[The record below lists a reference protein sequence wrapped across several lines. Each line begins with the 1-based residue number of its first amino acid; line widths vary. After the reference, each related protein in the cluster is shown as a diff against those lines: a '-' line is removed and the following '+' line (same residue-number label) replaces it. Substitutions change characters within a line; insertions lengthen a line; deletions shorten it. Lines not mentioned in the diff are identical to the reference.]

1 MEYNSPFRL
10 PRDEYE
16 RDVDTIDAYRD
27 QLVHYI
33 NIRTN
38 RKWETPFIRQV
49 VDAMFEEAGELKP
62 NYPSCKLWVR
72 NQKTGDREERH
83 MPIDKLFDT
92 VIKKG
97 IIAAPSL
104 TFYLPEHI
112 RRSKLAEFTEGN
124 VAKRG
129 QVKNEMY
136 EAFSLGNRVL
146 GINKKNEQ
154 NALKTLNNG
163 SSGAFSSPYTILFNQ
178 SAHSV
183 LTSTCRTA
191 TSFGNSANERLLGGN
206 RHYDSAD
213 RVINYFLSISTL
225 TNFAEFK
232 RCMEL
237 YDLHYPTL
245 EEVMEVIE
253 YSSKLYWISDES
265 MTLLRNFMSN
275 TNPLEKAAFVYM
287 GDFYHLAK
295 YNDAF
300 MRGFVSKLIAK
311 VEWEDVEDW
320 SAAEKTIDGDMKI
333 IIAQFR
339 TDIVPPGKSFGDVK
353 KKDED
358 TLKALPWEEQDEYKA
373 LIRSALFLQKN
384 IGDYATLIKNVL
396 TTKNL
401 PMNIACMP
409 SMIRRVGVVSDT
421 DSTMMSVQWWAQW
434 FCGQTHGDEATR
446 VADAMIYVAT
456 QHLRH
461 LMASMSVNMGVS
473 KERIFLYAMKN
484 EFKFASFSLT
494 TKAKHYFSII
504 TGQEGQLKTD
514 PELEVKGVG
523 LRTSNIPAAIM
534 REFKK
539 TIKQLCVQVADG
551 DKINLLDLLEKVAGI
566 EHTVVDTLTAGSGEY
581 LKTTNIKDRGAYSDD
596 DEKNYHYHRM
606 YNTIFGPRY
615 GMLDEPPY
623 EAVRLPVN
631 LESKTAIRDWL
642 AAIEDPIIR
651 EGATKWFEETNFRTY
666 KTLIIPEHLVSN
678 FGLPPDLIRVANKRR
693 TAFQTVEPYY
703 HVLECL
709 GVFMIDEHRSRLL
722 SDYYGEAID
731 DDSLTDEEV
740 TTIVNALEAIAE

>member
-10 PRDEYE
+10 KREEYE
-16 RDVDTIDAYRD
+16 RDIDVPDAYRD

-33 NIRTN
+33 RIRTN
-38 RKWETPFIRQV
+38 NKWEPEFIRNV
-49 VDAMFEEAGELKP
+49 VDSMFEAELKHE
-62 NYPSCKLWVR
+62 YPSCKMWVR
-72 NQKTGDREERH
+72 NQKTGDREEKH
-83 MPIDKLFDT
+83 LTIDKLFDT

-97 IIAAPSL
+97 IISAPSL
-104 TFYLPEHI
+104 TFYLPEHV
-112 RRSKLAEFTEGN
+112 RRSKLSEFTERN
-124 VAKRG
+124 VARRAE
-129 QVKNEMY
+129 VKHEMY
-136 EAFSLGNRVL
+136 DALSVGNRVL
-146 GINKKNEQ
+146 ATNKKNEQ

-213 RVINYFLSISTL
+213 RVVNYFLSIATL
-225 TNFAEFK
+225 TNFTEFK
-232 RCMEL
+232 RCMDM
-237 YDLHYPTL
+237 YNLHYPTL
-245 EEVMEVIE
+245 EETMEVIE
-253 YSSKLYWISDES
+253 YSSALYWRSSDA
-265 MTLLRNFMSN
+265 MQLLRNFFSN
-275 TNPLEKAAFVYM
+275 TSPLERAAFVYM

-295 YNDAF
+295 FNDQF
-300 MRGFVSKLIAK
+300 MREFVTALIAK
-311 VEWEDVEDW
+311 KEVQEITDW

-358 TLKALPWEEQDEYKA
+358 TQKALPWDVQHEYKE
-373 LIRSALFLQKN
+373 LIRSALFLQQT
-384 IGDYATLIKNVL
+384 IGKYAFLIHNVL

-421 DSTMMSVQWWAQW
+421 DSTMMSVQWWSQW
-434 FCGQTHGDEATR
+434 YCGQTHGEEATR
-446 VADAMIYVAT
+446 VADAMIYIAT

-514 PELEVKGVG
+514 PELEVKGVS
-523 LRTSNIPAAIM
+523 LRTSNIPPIVM
-534 REFKK
+534 EEFKR
-539 TIKQLCVQVADG
+539 TIRQLCIQVAEG
-551 DKINLLDLLEKVAGI
+551 EKINLLQLLERVAEI
-566 EHTVVDTLTAGSGEY
+566 EHQVVDSIMEGSGEY
-581 LKTTNIKDRGAYSDD
+581 LKTTNIKERSAYSDD
-596 DEKNYHYHRM
+596 DEKSYHYHRM

-623 EAVRLPVN
+623 EAVKLPVN

-642 AAIEDPIIR
+642 ATIEDPVIK
-651 EGATKWFEETNFRTY
+651 EGALKWFEETNYRNY
-666 KTLIIPEHLVSN
+666 KTLVVPEFLISN
-678 FGLPPDLIRVANKRR
+678 FGLPPDLIKAVNARR
-693 TAFQTVEPYY
+693 SAFQTVEPYY
-703 HVLECL
+703 HILECL
-709 GVFMIDEHRSRLL
+709 GVFMIDDNRCRLL
-722 SDYYGEAID
+722 SDYYGTAID
-731 DDSLTDEEV
+731 EDGLTDDEV
-740 TTIVNALEAIAE
+740 TDIINTLESAIEE